1 LIAAFRL
8 FAMPMPLLVS
18 SFCAERLRTPAADL
32 AFFHYFCIHFLAT
45 FLHRLLSFSDSFI
58 SDYADYNNSF
68 LRHFRRHF
76 FFTEFSRLIS

>member
-58 SDYADYNNSF
+58 SDYADYNNIFFSF
-68 LRHFRRHF
+68 SPTLPSSRVL
-76 FFTEFSRLIS
+76 RLIS